1 MLTTEENRVSG
12 CTLKIIAIIS
22 MFIDHIT
29 FVLIPPLFS
38 GRFPDLISGH
48 NVISGP
54 FVGLDLE
61 AVYQIGRGLGRLS
74 YPIFIFLLAEGFYHT
89 RNRQK
94 YLFRIFIFA
103 LISEIPFDLAF
114 RKSFFDFTYQNVLF
128 TFLLAGLAITLI
140 EFLLRIPSESAFS
153 KVLAIILAFGVA
165 ALSIYAGNLL
175 LTDYAGT
182 GVAATLVM
190 YFMGETGNGRVMR
203 REVRNGRE
211 DIYEVTTPAFK
222 LRRLLAFTLSVTIL
236 GVALNKIE
244 FVALIDILPIAL
256 YNGSKGRQRKY
267 FFYIFYPAHL
277 LFLYIVWRLIF

>member
-1 MLTTEENRVSG
+1 MTNENRVSG
-12 CTLKIIAIIS
+12 LTLKILAIIS
-22 MFIDHIT
+22 MFVDHVT
-29 FVLIPPLFS
+29 YVLIPPLLNGGFS
-38 GRFPDLISGH
+38 DFISGYK
-48 NVISGP
+48 VIAGP
-54 FVGLDLE
+54 FAGLDLE
-61 AVYQIGRGLGRLS
+61 AVYQIGRGFGRLS
-74 YPIFIFLLAEGFYHT
+74 FPIFIFLLAEGFYHT

-94 YLFRIFIFA
+94 YLLRLLIFA

-114 RKSFFDFTYQNVLF
+114 KKTFFYIRYQNVLF

-140 EFLLRIPSESAFS
+140 EFLMRIPSKSAYL
-153 KVLAIILAFGVA
+153 KVLSIVIGFSVA

-175 LTDYAGT
+175 LTDYEGA

-211 DIYEVTTPAFK
+211 DIYEVTTPGFK
-222 LRRLLAFTLSVTIL
+222 LRRLIAFTIAVVIL
-236 GVALNKIE
+236 GVVLNKIE
-244 FVALIDILPIAL
+244 FVALIAIIPIAL

-267 FFYIFYPAHL
+267 FFYIFYPAHF